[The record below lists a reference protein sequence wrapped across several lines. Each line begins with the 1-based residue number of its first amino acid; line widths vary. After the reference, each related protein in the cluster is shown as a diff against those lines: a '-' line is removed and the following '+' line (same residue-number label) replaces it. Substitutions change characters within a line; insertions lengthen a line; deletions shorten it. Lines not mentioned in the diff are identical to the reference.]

1 MTITV
6 PDLPYAKN
14 ALEPHMSERTLE
26 FHYEKHHKG
35 YAKKLDAALKDHSE
49 YSKLSLEEIIRK
61 SSKGDES
68 VKKAVFNNAAQVWN
82 HTFFWEGMTPDEPGK
97 PEGRLAEMIDSDLGG
112 LDKFKEAFA
121 KAGETR
127 FGSGY
132 AWLVLEKGKLKV
144 VATLNAETPLVGDAE
159 PLLCCDVWE
168 HAYYLDVQN
177 DRAKF
182 MQTFVNN
189 LINWKEVAKRL
200 EAAPAEA
207 KKAA

>member
-35 YAKKLDAALKDHSE
+35 YATKLNAAIKDTDLADAALEDIIQKAAKDE
-49 YSKLSLEEIIRK
+49 KL
-61 SSKGDES
+61 KG
-68 VKKAVFNNAAQVWN
+68 VFNNSAQVWN
-82 HTFFWEGMTPDEPGK
+82 HTFFWEGMAPGDAGA
-97 PEGRLAEMIDSDLGG
+97 PEGKLAEMIDQSFGSV
-112 LDKFKEAFA
+112 DKFKEAFRT
-121 KAGETR
+121 AGETR

-132 AWLVLEKGKLKV
+132 AWLVLESGELKV
-144 VATLNAETPLVGDAE
+144 TSTANAETPLVGNAV

-182 MQTFVNN
+182 LKTFVDQ
-189 LINWKEVAKRL
+189 LVNWKEVAKRL

-207 KKAA
+207 FKKAA